1 MSVSFRCPVD
11 DTVMDI
17 PTADKRMQKFKL
29 EAFSFIGDHPFVYMH
44 CKVLICNA
52 TDPNS
57 RCAQGCVNR
66 AKRSLMTQGSK
77 NEEVH
82 LSQGPFMRGDDEKD
96 KEETK
101 LEETEKDM
109 RDTEKSGKFND
120 TGFIRSISRVL
131 YLIFCIKKLSCVIL
145 YSAGMFPT
153 LVAAMAVVAAV
164 CVVGV
169 SYFAWASKKRRVV
182 RDYQLLTVAAED

>member
-1 MSVSFRCPVD
+1 
-11 DTVMDI
+11 MDI

-29 EAFSFIGDHPFVYMH
+29 EAFSFIGDHQFVYMH

-66 AKRSLMTQGSK
+66 AKRSLMTQGSR

-109 RDTEKSGKFND
+109 RDVEKSGKFNTD
-120 TGFIRSISRVL
+120 LIIGGL
-131 YLIFCIKKLSCVIL
+131 YR
-145 YSAGMFPT
+145 
-153 LVAAMAVVAAV
+153 LV
-164 CVVGV
+164 
-169 SYFAWASKKRRVV
+169 
-182 RDYQLLTVAAED
+182 

>member
-1 MSVSFRCPVD
+1 
-11 DTVMDI
+11 MDI

-29 EAFSFIGDHPFVYMH
+29 EAFSFIGDHQFVYMH

-52 TDPNS
+52 SDPNS

-66 AKRSLMTQGSK
+66 AKRSLMTQGSR

-109 RDTEKSGKFND
+109 RDVEKSGKFN
-120 TGFIRSISRVL
+120 TGLIIGGLYHAVWFI
-131 YLIFCIKKLSCVIL
+131 
-145 YSAGMFPT
+145 
-153 LVAAMAVVAAV
+153 V
-164 CVVGV
+164 C
-169 SYFAWASKKRRVV
+169 
-182 RDYQLLTVAAED
+182 LTVI

>member
-66 AKRSLMTQGSK
+66 AKRSLMTQGSR

-109 RDTEKSGKFND
+109 RDVEKSGKFNTD
-120 TGFIRSISRVL
+120 LIIGGLYHVVWFI
-131 YLIFCIKKLSCVIL
+131 
-145 YSAGMFPT
+145 
-153 LVAAMAVVAAV
+153 V
-164 CVVGV
+164 C
-169 SYFAWASKKRRVV
+169 
-182 RDYQLLTVAAED
+182 LTVI

>member
-1 MSVSFRCPVD
+1 MKVHLVFISFSFRCPVD

-29 EAFSFIGDHPFVYMH
+29 EAFSFIGDHQFVYMH

-52 TDPNS
+52 SDPNS

-66 AKRSLMTQGSK
+66 AKRSLMTQGSR

-109 RDTEKSGKFND
+109 RDVEKSGKFNTD
-120 TGFIRSISRVL
+120 LIIGGLYHVVWFI
-131 YLIFCIKKLSCVIL
+131 
-145 YSAGMFPT
+145 
-153 LVAAMAVVAAV
+153 V
-164 CVVGV
+164 C
-169 SYFAWASKKRRVV
+169 
-182 RDYQLLTVAAED
+182 LTVI

>member
-1 MSVSFRCPVD
+1 MKVHLVFISSSFRCPVD

-29 EAFSFIGDHPFVYMH
+29 EAFSFIGDHQFVYMH

-66 AKRSLMTQGSK
+66 AKRSLLTQGSR

-82 LSQGPFMRGDDEKD
+82 LSQGPFMRGAEE
-96 KEETK
+96 EETK

-109 RDTEKSGKFND
+109 RDVEKSGKFNTD
-120 TGFIRSISRVL
+120 LIISGL
-131 YLIFCIKKLSCVIL
+131 YHVVQLI
-145 YSAGMFPT
+145 
-153 LVAAMAVVAAV
+153 V
-164 CVVGV
+164 C
-169 SYFAWASKKRRVV
+169 
-182 RDYQLLTVAAED
+182 Q

>member
-1 MSVSFRCPVD
+1 
-11 DTVMDI
+11 MDI

-29 EAFSFIGDHPFVYMH
+29 EAFSFIGDHQFVYMH

-82 LSQGPFMRGDDEKD
+82 LSQGPFMRGAEE
-96 KEETK
+96 EETK

-109 RDTEKSGKFND
+109 RDVEKSGKFNTD
-120 TGFIRSISRVL
+120 LIISGL
-131 YLIFCIKKLSCVIL
+131 YHVVQLI
-145 YSAGMFPT
+145 
-153 LVAAMAVVAAV
+153 V
-164 CVVGV
+164 C
-169 SYFAWASKKRRVV
+169 
-182 RDYQLLTVAAED
+182 Q

>member
-1 MSVSFRCPVD
+1 
-11 DTVMDI
+11 MDI

-29 EAFSFIGDHPFVYMH
+29 EAFSFIGDHQFVYMH

-52 TDPNS
+52 SDPNS

-66 AKRSLMTQGSK
+66 AKRSLMTQGSR

-109 RDTEKSGKFND
+109 RDVEKSGKFNND
-120 TGFIRSISRVL
+120 LIIGGLYHVVWFI
-131 YLIFCIKKLSCVIL
+131 
-145 YSAGMFPT
+145 
-153 LVAAMAVVAAV
+153 V
-164 CVVGV
+164 C
-169 SYFAWASKKRRVV
+169 
-182 RDYQLLTVAAED
+182 LTVI

>member
-1 MSVSFRCPVD
+1 MKAHLVFISFSFRCLVD

-29 EAFSFIGDHPFVYMH
+29 EAFSFIGDHQFVYMH

-66 AKRSLMTQGSK
+66 AKRSLMTQGSR

-82 LSQGPFMRGDDEKD
+82 LSQGPFMRGDDEKE

-101 LEETEKDM
+101 LEETEKEM
-109 RDTEKSGKFND
+109 RDVEKSGNTYWFNTD
-120 TGFIRSISRVL
+120 LIIDGL
-131 YLIFCIKKLSCVIL
+131 Y
-145 YSAGMFPT
+145 
-153 LVAAMAVVAAV
+153 
-164 CVVGV
+164 
-169 SYFAWASKKRRVV
+169 RVV
-182 RDYQLLTVAAED
+182 

>member
-1 MSVSFRCPVD
+1 
-11 DTVMDI
+11 MDI

-29 EAFSFIGDHPFVYMH
+29 EAFSFIGDHQFVYMH

-52 TDPNS
+52 SDPNS

-66 AKRSLMTQGSK
+66 AKRSLMTQGSR

-109 RDTEKSGKFND
+109 RDVEKSGKFNTD
-120 TGFIRSISRVL
+120 LIIGGLYHVVWFI
-131 YLIFCIKKLSCVIL
+131 
-145 YSAGMFPT
+145 
-153 LVAAMAVVAAV
+153 V
-164 CVVGV
+164 C
-169 SYFAWASKKRRVV
+169 
-182 RDYQLLTVAAED
+182 LTVI

>member
-1 MSVSFRCPVD
+1 MKVHLVFISFSFRCPVD

-29 EAFSFIGDHPFVYMH
+29 EAFSFIGDHQFVYMH

-52 TDPNS
+52 SDPNS

-109 RDTEKSGKFND
+109 RDVEKSGKFNTD
-120 TGFIRSISRVL
+120 LIIGGL
-131 YLIFCIKKLSCVIL
+131 YH
-145 YSAGMFPT
+145 
-153 LVAAMAVVAAV
+153 VV
-164 CVVGV
+164 
-169 SYFAWASKKRRVV
+169 W
-182 RDYQLLTVAAED
+182 LLFV